1 MAKCDITEL
10 CLKCLRPKKFH
21 MGALLSLLGWKKK
34 SLQNIAKLSYTLR
47 NINNGHKDH
56 REQQKPV
63 ETKALRVTEARG
75 SDGAEVQEW
84 EAKVGRKLKT
94 VEANDEFHHR
104 VICSYE

>member
-1 MAKCDITEL
+1 M
-10 CLKCLRPKKFH
+10 P
-21 MGALLSLLGWKKK
+21 
-34 SLQNIAKLSYTLR
+34 YTLR

-84 EAKVGRKLKT
+84 EANVGKKLKT

-104 VICSYE
+104 LMWS